1 MIKRNKPLGRSSTPI
16 KRSGIKRRVSKKRAA
31 EIHLYNTKTKPEFLA
46 IHPKCEVEGCHRDAT
61 ELHHKKG
68 KIGKLLNDIRFLLAV
83 CRWDHKYIENHPV
96 WAKLKG
102 YSLDRLSNV

>member
-1 MIKRNKPLGRSSTPI
+1 MIKRNKPLQRSLIPI
-16 KRSGIKRRVSKKRAA
+16 KRPGIKRKVSKKRAA

-46 IHPKCEVEGCHRDAT
+46 THPGCEVEGCQRKAN

-83 CRWDHKYIENHPV
+83 CRLDHEFIENHPV
-96 WAKLKG
+96 WAKSKG
-102 YSLDRLSNV
+102 YSLNRLS